1 MESVSG
7 NSKLFSCD
15 SFFVKFV
22 VNRFIMVV
30 SEIQLYE
37 LLKGKLGD
45 KEASALVEIIETRID
60 KKFEENKNIL
70 ATKEDL
76 ANTKSDILRWTFV
89 FVFGALLL
97 NIIAIIG
104 AVMAVANIVMK

>member
-1 MESVSG
+1 
-7 NSKLFSCD
+7 
-15 SFFVKFV
+15 
-22 VNRFIMVV
+22 MVV

-37 LLKGKLGD
+37 LLKAKLGE
-45 KEASALVEIIETRID
+45 KEASAFIEIVEKRVE
-60 KKFEENKNIL
+60 KKFDENKNIL

-104 AVMAVANIVMK
+104 AVIAVANIVIK